1 MADLTT
7 GVRLPRRLDGIE
19 GQARRA
25 VPDHVDMNRE
35 SLRIET
41 TDVALQRIGI
51 EPIYFFAEPQWF
63 RPLYIG
69 SNIWAGVGWGAI
81 VYLAAMAGINP
92 SLYESASID
101 GATRWC
107 QIWNI
112 TLPSIRPTIIILLI
126 FSVSRFISV
135 GAEKILLMYNP
146 LTYEVA
152 DVIATYVY
160 RRGIVNFDY
169 SYATAVGLFNSV
181 VNLVLLVVVNFTA
194 RRLSG
199 ESLW

>member
-1 MADLTT
+1 
-7 GVRLPRRLDGIE
+7 
-19 GQARRA
+19 
-25 VPDHVDMNRE
+25 
-35 SLRIET
+35 
-41 TDVALQRIGI
+41 
-51 EPIYFFAEPQWF
+51 
-63 RPLYIG
+63 
-69 SNIWAGVGWGAI
+69 
-81 VYLAAMAGINP
+81 MAGINP

-101 GATRWC
+101 GASRWR

-112 TLPSIRPTIIILLI
+112 TLPSIRPTIMILLI

-160 RRGIVNFDY
+160 RRGIVNFNY

-181 VNLVLLVVVNFTA
+181 VNLVLLVVVNYGSRKLT
-194 RRLSG
+194 G